1 MPGYDWT
8 CRVCAAATVRDTQV
22 CSRCGFPSVA
32 SLAEIEAAT
41 KLHAARSES
50 QSQLPDTHSLARRHA
65 CPTAWLLLIAMLMPV
80 LSVLPFKMFTD
91 SYDSF
96 KLAVFLFVAAWVLS
110 PVVALFGFFLGV
122 GTTVTSLRTGKR
134 WICSAVSG
142 ALCGIIVV
150 WWSTT
155 LFAKL
160 LSIVLYA
167 R

>member
-1 MPGYDWT
+1 
-8 CRVCAAATVRDTQV
+8 
-22 CSRCGFPSVA
+22 
-32 SLAEIEAAT
+32 
-41 KLHAARSES
+41 
-50 QSQLPDTHSLARRHA
+50 
-65 CPTAWLLLIAMLMPV
+65 
-80 LSVLPFKMFTD
+80 
-91 SYDSF
+91 
-96 KLAVFLFVAAWVLS
+96 
-110 PVVALFGFFLGV
+110 V